1 MTIKNIKHLLVT
13 GAWCCAVAA
22 VFTACN
28 AGKQQPAASQQQ
40 SSNEQQGT
48 DVQTTVEEGISTG
61 VGVTL
66 AEQFTVRDDKG
77 KTFTLKD
84 LSAGKKV
91 VLVDFWASWCPP
103 CRKEIPNVKAQYAK
117 YKDKG
122 FQVISISVDK
132 DIDDWREALAE
143 EKLEWPNFRDTEGAA
158 ALYHVQAI
166 PAMFLVDAET
176 QALIATGYDARGE
189 NLANKLAELFK

>member
-1 MTIKNIKHLLVT
+1 MTIKNIQHLLVV
-13 GAWCCAVAA
+13 GALCCAVAIA
-22 VFTACN
+22 FAACN
-28 AGKQQPAASQQQ
+28 TGKKQTAAPGQENS
-40 SSNEQQGT
+40 
-48 DVQTTVEEGISTG
+48 DVQTKTEDSHPTG

-66 AEQFTVRDDKG
+66 AQQFTVRDAQG

-103 CRKEIPNVKAQYAK
+103 CRKEIPNVKEQYAK

-132 DIDDWREALAE
+132 DVDEWQAALAE
-143 EKLEWPNFRDTEGAA
+143 ENLEWPNFRDTEGADT
-158 ALYHVQAI
+158 LYGIQAI
-166 PAMFLVDAET
+166 PAMYLVDAET
-176 QALIATGYDARGE
+176 QALIASGYDARGE
-189 NLANKLAELFK
+189 NLANKLAELFQ